1 VSYQKRRLVGD
12 EFKVFD
18 GATTFMV
25 MVITFLTL
33 TNIAIGYGLA
43 VYVQKNFGTL
53 IYRRRA
59 KAVAENTMHDA
70 APAAS
75 PPAVVTETA
84 PAPAAVAPPEPVA
97 PPLPDPVVAEAPAS
111 PAPPAVVKETA
122 EAEAPAVEV
131 KAESDTVDE
140 ENVLAGI
147 EEFRSQLAKMSEN
160 TASETA
166 EQPAGAPQQ
175 ALATA
180 VN

>member
-1 VSYQKRRLVGD
+1 
-12 EFKVFD
+12 
-18 GATTFMV
+18 MV

-59 KAVAENTMHDA
+59 KAVAENAMHVA
-70 APAAS
+70 APVAA
-75 PPAVVTETA
+75 PPAGVTETA
-84 PAPAAVAPPEPVA
+84 PAPTAVAPPEPVA
-97 PPLPDPVVAEAPAS
+97 PPVSDPVVAEAPAS
-111 PAPPAVVKETA
+111 PAPPAVVEETV
-122 EAEAPAVEV
+122 ETVAPAVEV

-160 TASETA
+160 TANETT
-166 EQPAGAPQQ
+166 EQFADESQEELLGA
-175 ALATA
+175 A
-180 VN
+180 N

>member
-1 VSYQKRRLVGD
+1 VGD

-59 KAVAENTMHDA
+59 KAVAENAMHVA
-70 APAAS
+70 APVAA
-75 PPAVVTETA
+75 PPAGVTETA
-84 PAPAAVAPPEPVA
+84 PAPTAVAPPEPVA
-97 PPLPDPVVAEAPAS
+97 PPVSDPVVAEAPAPS
-111 PAPPAVVKETA
+111 AVVEETV
-122 EAEAPAVEV
+122 ETVAPAVEV

-160 TASETA
+160 TANETT
-166 EQPAGAPQQ
+166 EQFADESQEELLGA
-175 ALATA
+175 A
-180 VN
+180 N